1 MSPPKADKNLCFYKA
16 YSSFKAGMQNTII
29 NVAKKRH
36 PVLQQPQF
44 LYDEDACQHIIL
56 LFNKTVIYY
65 FLSVLLMKI
74 STY

>member
-1 MSPPKADKNLCFYKA
+1 
-16 YSSFKAGMQNTII
+16 MQNTII

-44 LYDEDACQHIIL
+44 LYDGDACQYIIL
-56 LFNKTVIYY
+56 LFYKTIIHY
-65 FLSVLLMKI
+65 FFSVSLIKI